1 MSTFLKKAGLMFT
14 PRIPMAPQRGT
25 LGGSGRWGE
34 GDFGAGIAESI
45 T

>member
-1 MSTFLKKAGLMFT
+1 MHEYFLKKAGLIFR
-14 PRIPMAPQRGT
+14 PRIPMPPQRGT
-25 LGGSGRWGE
+25 LRGE